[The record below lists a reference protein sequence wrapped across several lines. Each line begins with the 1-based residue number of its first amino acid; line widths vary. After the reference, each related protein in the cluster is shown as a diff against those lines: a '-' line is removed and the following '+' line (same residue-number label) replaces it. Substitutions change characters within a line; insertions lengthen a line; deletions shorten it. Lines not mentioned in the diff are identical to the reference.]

1 MLNTKELN
9 YLQNRD
15 FLETK
20 VIIQEKI
27 TKLLGNTQKAL
38 KGLLKAIDFVFPP
51 QTDFQAGK
59 ISKGER
65 YQNLPYWVLD
75 YPKLLSKED
84 VFALR
89 TMVWW
94 GNEIT
99 CTLHLQG
106 RSWEKY
112 RASLIANLKQ
122 VKEPNLLVC
131 LDTHPWEYALTP
143 NNYQPLEK
151 IGAKE
156 KQWEIFHEKDFFK
169 MTKSL
174 ELAQHTQLPTFA
186 CTCFELYLNLLTEK
200 IT

>member
-1 MLNTKELN
+1 MLDTKELN
-9 YLQNRD
+9 YLQDRD

-27 TKLLGNTQKAL
+27 TELLGNTQKAL
-38 KGLLKAIDFVFPP
+38 KEYISSTAFIFPNEIDLK
-51 QTDFQAGK
+51 AGK

-75 YPKLLSKED
+75 YPKLLTKDD

-106 RSWEKY
+106 NSWEKY
-112 RASLIANLKQ
+112 RTSLISNLKYSQ
-122 VKEPNLLVC
+122 DPTLLVC
-131 LDTHPWEYALTP
+131 LHAHPWEYALTP
-143 NNYQPLEK
+143 DNYQPLEK
-151 IGAKE
+151 IRSE
-156 KQWEIFHEKDFFK
+156 H
-169 MTKSL
+169 
-174 ELAQHTQLPTFA
+174 H
-186 CTCFELYLNLLTEK
+186 
-200 IT
+200 